1 MGDCSTVVEC
11 ISDAEHLPCLGL
23 EDRLTPEFIF
33 TDILKLTLVHP
44 SFSLTHLQS
53 KPGQLMKKAL

>member
-1 MGDCSTVVEC
+1 MGDYSTVVDAPLKLS
-11 ISDAEHLPCLGL
+11 IYRVLVLKSDS
-23 EDRLTPEFIF
+23 
-33 TDILKLTLVHP
+33 DILKLTLVHP